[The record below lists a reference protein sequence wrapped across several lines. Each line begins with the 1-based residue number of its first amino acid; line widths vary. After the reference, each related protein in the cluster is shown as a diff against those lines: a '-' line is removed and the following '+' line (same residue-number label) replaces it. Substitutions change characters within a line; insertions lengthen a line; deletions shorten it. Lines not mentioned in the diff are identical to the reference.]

1 MVQVVNRSIIAASG
15 SYQVSV
21 PIEWARQH
29 RLKGGEIVTL
39 VVNDVIVVLPP
50 HPLDKNRITRALD
63 DAKTMAVVAQ
73 NDISPKRPDILED
86 I

>member
-1 MVQVVNRSIIAASG
+1 M
-15 SYQVSV
+15 
-21 PIEWARQH
+21 
-29 RLKGGEIVTL
+29 

-73 NDISPKRPDILED
+73 NDISPKRPDIAED